1 MRAPLPQMTHAQR
14 CARAQAKAE
23 ILLNFLASGEVYT
36 SADIA
41 ADMLQI
47 DRRRAAATLK
57 SLEYQGALKCETH
70 SVNAR
75 MLRIHGITPHGL
87 AMAGQFDGQFFELGR
102 TNPSWINHRLEGQRM
117 RVKAEA
123 AGWTNWATE
132 RTLRMQNLKK
142 VPDAV
147 AASPAGCRVAVEIE
161 RHCKTPKRYA
171 QLIVAYLLEIK
182 NEKYAEVHFVSPSG
196 IEKLIRTSFSK
207 IKTVKFNG
215 ETVRLEE
222 KHLARFKF
230 FSFDQWPPAPESEA
244 KNG

>member
-57 SLEYQGALKCETH
+57 SLESQGALKCETH

-87 AMAGQFDGQFFELGR
+87 AMAGQFNGQFFELGR

-123 AGWTNWATE
+123 AGWMDWATE
-132 RTLRMQNLKK
+132 RTLRLQNLKK
-142 VPDAV
+142 IPDAV
-147 AASPAGCRVAVEIE
+147 ATCPAGSRVAVEIE
-161 RHCKTPKRYA
+161 RHCKTPKRYSE
-171 QLIVAYLLEIK
+171 LIVAYLLEMK
-182 NEKYAEVHFVSPSG
+182 AGRYAEVHFVSPSG
-196 IEKLIRTSFSK
+196 VEKLIKNSFSR
-207 IKTVKFNG
+207 IESVKFNG
-215 ETVRLEE
+215 DVVKLEA
-222 KHLARFKF
+222 KHRARFKF